1 MKTQELSRIATATSF
16 MAVCSWISLPF
27 AVPFT
32 LQTFAVFLALG
43 VLGGKNGFL
52 AILVY
57 LLLGA
62 VGVPVF
68 AGFRGGVGVL
78 LGATGG
84 YLFGFLLSALLYWVI
99 EASMK
104 QNLSRITMSVT
115 LMSGLMLCYGFGT
128 IWFYWVA
135 LQGGKV
141 LSLFTVLSWC
151 VFPFVVPDVLKMMLA
166 IQLIPRLRRAVN
178 ILPGQR
184 SGSL

>member
-32 LQTFAVFLALG
+32 LQTFAVFLVLG
-43 VLGGKNGFL
+43 VLGGKKGFL
-52 AILVY
+52 AIVLY
-57 LLLGA
+57 LLMGA

-68 AGFRGGVGVL
+68 AGFSSGVGVL

-84 YLFGFLLSALLYWVI
+84 YLFGFLLAALLYWAI
-99 EASMK
+99 EASVT
-104 QNLSRITMSVT
+104 QNPSRITMFARM
-115 LMSGLMLCYGFGT
+115 LGGLLLCYGFGT
-128 IWFYWVA
+128 VWFYWVA
-135 LQGGKV
+135 LQGGKE

-166 IQLIPRLRRAVN
+166 IQLVPRLRRAVN